1 MCEQVRRHPVTSW
14 YVTSVALSTLFAWL
28 LEVKVR

>member
-14 YVTSVALSTLFAWL
+14 YVASTTLAAFSAWL
-28 LEVKVR
+28 LEVLVR